1 MEDKRKERRVVPC
14 PLCKQKLP
22 IGWQDVKIPSHTNLK
37 PLPVRCPASGVK
49 IVITFP

>member
-1 MEDKRKERRVVPC
+1 MEDKRKGQRVVPC

-22 IGWQDVKIPSHTNLK
+22 IGWHDIKILSHTNPK
-37 PLPVRCPASGVK
+37 PLSVRCPASGVK